1 MPATGDCLQPGS
13 NKARPNIV
21 ASIMA
26 SIGSNNFRDSTSST
40 LYALDVTG
48 REITEGLAQVP
59 IFPCPTNRQLVPP
72 PR

>member
-40 LYALDVTG
+40 LYALGIRVM
-48 REITEGLAQVP
+48 LADSYPVVVNALATP
-59 IFPCPTNRQLVPP
+59 VFYFRLFLI
-72 PR
+72 